1 MYILRG
7 GRLMERVYPGVP
19 LMIDHTQVDVLVKAS
34 RLLNDQTTNAAIR
47 PWLTL
52 CWEPDSRVVVFSL
65 LSERNTDQK
74 TVEAVICAVFSHTKK
89 HHRSDVPQKTTVGNK
104 THNLTHQCHKIRE
117 EDSTTPE

>member
-19 LMIDHTQVDVLVKAS
+19 LMINHTQVDVLVKAS

-65 LSERNTDQK
+65 LSESNPDQK
-74 TVEAVICAVFSHTKK
+74 TVEPVIFPVLSHTEK
-89 HHRSDVPQKTTVGNK
+89 HHRSVVPHDTTLGN
-104 THNLTHQCHKIRE
+104 
-117 EDSTTPE
+117 TTYIW

>member
-65 LSERNTDQK
+65 LSERNPDQK
-74 TVEAVICAVFSHTKK
+74 TVEAVIRGVISHPEN
-89 HHRSDVPQKTTVGNK
+89 HHRRHVTPKTTVGNQ
-104 THNLTHQCHKIRE
+104 TYNL
-117 EDSTTPE
+117 